1 MSILNQYSFV
11 FFILLLLGILAIV
24 LFRKGVQKRK
34 IAIYASVVVG
44 LIAIWFMIKPSQ
56 NLSISQD
63 QTQTLIGSGLPVL
76 LEFQS
81 PY

>member
-1 MSILNQYSFV
+1 
-11 FFILLLLGILAIV
+11 
-24 LFRKGVQKRK
+24 
-34 IAIYASVVVG
+34 VVG